1 MSPSVSMQALLRMQ
15 TEAEERRRLHEAAV
29 KDIEDK
35 WATARELEVAQ
46 RVKKKRY
53 KNKLA
58 DAEKASSH
66 NELGLVNEVEGV
78 RKPLWILCFVVHLCL
93 T

>member
-1 MSPSVSMQALLRMQ
+1 MQALLRTQ

-58 DAEKASSH
+58 DAEKASFY
-66 NELGLVNEVEGV
+66 NKLGLVNEVAGIWATL
-78 RKPLWILCFVVHLCL
+78 RHWALLSFSA
-93 T
+93 